1 MPPVQRANIT
11 SLDHDSREILRIHKQ
26 WWKANV
32 GLDMAAMQA
41 CFPSGNA
48 LSMFNRNG
56 FNYFGVD
63 ELTKVWEHY
72 AKGPSRLIQTVA
84 VLRLVVSSDIAW
96 LLCELKYRR
105 VAPVSEGHWEPADTD
120 QVFGSKATEIY
131 HRDDGNGQPDWKMWH
146 FHSSALQPDGE
157 SRPAF
162 DDEAPVDQ
170 LGHSPYG
177 PPLTYTYTLEGH
189 AGQASLEDGIP
200 PS

>member
-1 MPPVQRANIT
+1 MTVVRSSGST
-11 SLDHDSREILRIHKQ
+11 SNGGKPTLASTWQ
-26 WWKANV
+26 PCGV
-32 GLDMAAMQA
+32 
-41 CFPSGNA
+41 FPSGDA

-105 VAPVSEGHWEPADTD
+105 VAPVSEELVAGNTD

-131 HRDDGNGQPDWKMWH
+131 RDGNGRPDWKMWH

-162 DDEAPVDQ
+162 DDEAPSTNWAQ
-170 LGHSPYG
+170 PTRSAM
-177 PPLTYTYTLEGH
+177 TYTYTLEGH
-189 AGQASLEDGIP
+189 AGRAILERIP

>member
-1 MPPVQRANIT
+1 MQRANIT

-32 GLDMAAMQA
+32 GLDIPSMQA

-56 FNYFGVD
+56 FNYFGID

-72 AKGPSRLIQTVA
+72 AEGPPRLIQTVA

-105 VAPVSEGHWEPADTD
+105 VASVTSESHWEPTNSAD

-131 HRDDGNGQPDWKMWH
+131 HRDDGNGRPDWKMWH
-146 FHSSALQPDGE
+146 FHSSALQPADQN
-157 SRPAF
+157 RPAF
-162 DDEAPVDQ
+162 DDAEQ
-170 LGHSPYG
+170 TGQFGYSPYG

-200 PS
+200 G